1 MTYVFETEESKAHLI
16 NFVNHDGHQVEKFV
30 KTDDPI
36 LVLIKFPHD
45 VTELLFG
52 RVLAQSSHH
61 HTHLFDVNDAI
72 LVLVKNAEHLP
83 EPKDSF
89 LFHWKKD
96 IFKNCDKIQAYITYF

>member
-1 MTYVFETEESKAHLI
+1 MSPFSWQAQNLCGLSLAFILDWRVVAHLI
-16 NFVNHDGHQVEKFV
+16 NFVNHDGHEIEKFV
-30 KTDDPI
+30 KTDNPI

-45 VTELLFG
+45 ITELLFG

-89 LFHWKKD
+89 LFH
-96 IFKNCDKIQAYITYF
+96 